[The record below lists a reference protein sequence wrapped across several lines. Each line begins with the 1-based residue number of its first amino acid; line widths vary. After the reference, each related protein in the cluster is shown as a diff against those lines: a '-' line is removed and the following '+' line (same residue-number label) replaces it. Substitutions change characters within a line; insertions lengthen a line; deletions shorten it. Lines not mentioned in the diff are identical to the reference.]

1 MYKRQLVISA
11 KQPGDLTLQGYS
23 VDVDGPNE
31 YAVPDFVNEKWRND
45 LVWVDADGDGRLTLP
60 LTNRPQGSSSDEE
73 PAGPFDF
80 ITFSDSVSL
89 DPIEPERKN
98 TLTTVGDVVD
108 AGGWEL
114 VEELFYA
121 GEPTSEASTGR
132 VIVSINSSV
141 PGSAPVSY
149 THLTLPT
156 SDLV

>member
-1 MYKRQLVISA
+1 M
-11 KQPGDLTLQGYS
+11 
-23 VDVDGPNE
+23 
-31 YAVPDFVNEKWRND
+31 
-45 LVWVDADGDGRLTLP
+45 P
-60 LTNRPQGSSSDEE
+60 LTNRSVGTDPNQE

-89 DPIEPERKN
+89 DSIAPERKK

-132 VIVSINSSV
+132 V
-141 PGSAPVSY
+141 
-149 THLTLPT
+149 L
-156 SDLV
+156 